1 MPLPRL
7 SNLSVLRR
15 ARQERLLLLAGSL
28 TLTTLLSMVPLAAV
42 VYTLFDRLPL
52 LGPLQAALRQH
63 LLEGWLPPA
72 LAQGVLGPLEHYAAN
87 AGRLPLWGLVFLL
100 LSALALLLTVESA
113 FNRLWN
119 VKRGRPWPRRLLLH
133 ALLLT
138 LGPPL
143 LGLSLWAT
151 SALLAAS
158 KGYIGALP
166 PFARVALEA
175 GPPLLGFAGF
185 ALLYFWVPNTRVR
198 KRDAVLGGLA
208 ASLALE
214 GGKRAF
220 AAWVLKVPTYK
231 ALYGGLAVLPVFVL
245 WVYFSWLVTLA
256 VALGVAA
263 LGRGRG

>member
-1 MPLPRL
+1 MPGLV
-7 SNLSVLRR
+7 SQVLQR
-15 ARQERLLLLAGSL
+15 ARQERLLQLAGSL
-28 TLTTLLSMVPLAAV
+28 TLTSVLSMVPLAAV
-42 VYTLFDRLPL
+42 GFVLFDRLPL
-52 LGPLQAALRQH
+52 LGPLQAALRRH

-72 LAQGVLGPLEHYAAN
+72 LARGVLDPLQHFAAN
-87 AGRLPLWGLVFLL
+87 AGHLPLWGGVFLL
-100 LSALALLLTVESA
+100 LSALALLLTVEGA

-158 KGYIGALP
+158 RGWIVALP

-175 GPPLLGFAGF
+175 GPPLLGWAGF
-185 ALLYFWVPNTRVR
+185 ALLYRWVPNTRVR
-198 KRDAVLGGLA
+198 WRDALVGGLI

-220 AAWVLKVPTYK
+220 AAWVLKVPTYQV
-231 ALYGGLAVLPVFVL
+231 LYGGLAVLPVFLL

-256 VALGVAA
+256 VALVVAG
-263 LGRGRG
+263 LGRRGGRG